1 MTYTMD
7 NPKHTDGIPGD
18 SIHLGAD
25 PGGLIAAVPALL
37 GFVPVDSLVLVGLAT
52 VPSPAGR
59 PGHPAQVGPVLRTD
73 LDSGAV
79 REGARVLTR
88 AVADLPG
95 GEVVAVHVGGWDPS
109 PGGLDRLTDLLAT
122 AEQALE
128 RKSVTIT
135 ATYSVPALTAG
146 SPWRRLHPGALGT
159 VDWSVAGLRDG
170 TGGVLPDPSASP
182 ARGAVVTSPPT
193 GPGADIPSQREFD
206 ALLDPVRVPDDLSV
220 VFRRYRRS
228 GESVGDTTVT
238 VGPVQVAALL
248 AALPATAARA
258 LSGADTAATAE
269 VRAWLGSPG
278 TLDVLLPA
286 CDRADLFPLL
296 VVAAV
301 GERGEQVRGLL
312 AELARLTR
320 GTLRHR
326 VLVLFGLAALASGSG
341 VVGYR
346 AVSRA
351 EGEISVS
358 EDRARRRGGPGT
370 AEEDRV
376 READRERVTGRC
388 VAALLGPVRTGGPG
402 EQGDPV
408 APADPVAAVLSE
420 GLGLVTLSDTERA
433 SLSVVERDA
442 LDAVVDPT
450 AVSAVLRAPGRRV
463 RR

>member
-170 TGGVLPDPSASP
+170 DRGRPAGSLGQSRPRGG
-182 ARGAVVTSPPT
+182 
-193 GPGADIPSQREFD
+193 
-206 ALLDPVRVPDDLSV
+206 
-220 VFRRYRRS
+220 
-228 GESVGDTTVT
+228 GD
-238 VGPVQVAALL
+238 VAAD
-248 AALPATAARA
+248 
-258 LSGADTAATAE
+258 GA
-269 VRAWLGSPG
+269 GG
-278 TLDVLLPA
+278 
-286 CDRADLFPLL
+286 
-296 VVAAV
+296 
-301 GERGEQVRGLL
+301 
-312 AELARLTR
+312 
-320 GTLRHR
+320 RH
-326 VLVLFGLAALASGSG
+326 
-341 VVGYR
+341 
-346 AVSRA
+346 
-351 EGEISVS
+351 
-358 EDRARRRGGPGT
+358 
-370 AEEDRV
+370 
-376 READRERVTGRC
+376 
-388 VAALLGPVRTGGPG
+388 PV
-402 EQGDPV
+402 
-408 APADPVAAVLSE
+408 
-420 GLGLVTLSDTERA
+420 
-433 SLSVVERDA
+433 
-442 LDAVVDPT
+442 PT
-450 AVSAVLRAPGRRV
+450 
-463 RR
+463 

>member
-37 GFVPVDSLVLVGLAT
+37 GFVPVDSLVLIGLAT
-52 VPSPAGR
+52 AAPSPVGGPGR

-73 LDSGAV
+73 LDSDAV

-109 PGGLDRLTDLLAT
+109 PGGLDRLTDLFVT

-128 RKSVTIT
+128 RKSVAIT
-135 ATYSVPALTAG
+135 ATYSVPALTGG
-146 SPWRRLHPGALGT
+146 SPWRRLRPGALGT
-159 VDWSVAGLRDG
+159 VDWSVAGQRDG
-170 TGGVLPDPSASP
+170 TGGNLPDPSSSP
-182 ARGAVVTSPPT
+182 ARAAVTTSPPAE
-193 GPGADIPSQREFD
+193 PGAGIPSQQEFD
-206 ALLDPVRVPDDLSV
+206 ALLDPVRVPDDLAAA
-220 VFRRYRRS
+220 FRRHPRA
-228 GESVGDTTVT
+228 GEPVGRTTAT
-238 VGPVQVAALL
+238 VDPVQVVALL
-248 AALPATAARA
+248 ASLPAVAARA
-258 LSGADTAATAE
+258 VSGADAAATVE
-269 VRAWLGSPG
+269 VRAWLRAPG

-286 CDRADLFPLL
+286 CDRADLFPVL

-301 GERGEQVRGLL
+301 GERGERVRGLL
-312 AELARLTR
+312 ADLARVTR

-326 VLVLFGLAALASGSG
+326 VLVLFGLAALACGSG

-358 EDRARRRGGPGT
+358 EDRARRRGGPG
-370 AEEDRV
+370 APDGHGV
-376 READRERVTGRC
+376 READRQRVTGRC
-388 VAALLGPVRTGGPG
+388 AAALLRPVRSGGP
-402 EQGDPV
+402 EE
-408 APADPVAAVLSE
+408 PADPVAAVLSE
-420 GLGLVTLSDTERA
+420 GLGLATLSDAERA
-433 SLSVVERDA
+433 SLSVAERDA
-442 LDAVVDPT
+442 LDAVVDPA
-450 AVSAVLRAPGRRV
+450 AVSAALRAPGRRA

>member
-37 GFVPVDSLVLVGLAT
+37 GFVPVDSLVLIGLAT
-52 VPSPAGR
+52 VPTPAGR

-95 GEVVAVHVGGWDPS
+95 GEVVAVHAGRWDPS

-135 ATYSVPALTAG
+135 AAYSVPALTAG

-170 TGGVLPDPSASP
+170 EGGVLPDPSASP

-193 GPGADIPSQREFD
+193 APGADLPSQREFD
-206 ALLDPVRVPDDLSV
+206 ALLDPVRVPDDLSAAL
-220 VFRRYRRS
+220 RRHRRS
-228 GESVGDTTVT
+228 GERAGPAAGA

-248 AALPATAARA
+248 ASLPEAAARA
-258 LSGADTAATAE
+258 LSGADAAATVE
-269 VRAWLGSPG
+269 VRGWLRAPG
-278 TLDVLLPA
+278 TLDILIPA
-286 CDRADLFPLL
+286 CDRADLFPVL

-301 GERGEQVRGLL
+301 GQRSEQVRGLL

-351 EGEISVS
+351 EGEITVS

-370 AEEDRV
+370 PEEDRV

-402 EQGDPV
+402 TPGD
-408 APADPVAAVLSE
+408 PADPVAAVLSE

-442 LDAVVDPT
+442 LDAVVDPA